1 MRIAVLKE
9 TKQHEYRVGMTP
21 TCVATYVEHGH
32 QVLVETE
39 AGLGT
44 GFSDQ
49 DYQAAGA
56 SIAKDAPSAAA
67 ETDMIVKVKEPS
79 AAEVA
84 MMHPGQILYT
94 YLHLAALPELT
105 QQLCEAGVVAIAYET
120 IATPDGALPC
130 LKPMSEIAGRLSVQ
144 EGAKYLERP
153 FGGRG
158 VLLGGV
164 PGIRRGSV
172 GIIGG
177 GIVGTN
183 AAKIATGMGADV
195 TILDVSTDRLA
206 YLDDIFGSR
215 ITTLTSDPANIRE
228 VLAESDVLIGA
239 VLLPGRAAP
248 KLVKHQDLS
257 LMKPG
262 AVIVDVAIDQGGC
275 VETSKPTSHDDP
287 VHIVDGIVHYGVTN
301 MPGVVALSSTMAL
314 TSLTRRYG
322 LALAEHGWEKAMEIE
337 PDLQGGLNVVG
348 GKVVHAGVAESLGI

>member
-32 QVLVETE
+32 QVLVETG

-56 SIAKDAPSAAA
+56 SIAKDATSAAA

-105 QQLCEAGVVAIAYET
+105 QQLRKAGVVAIAYET

-144 EGAKYLERP
+144 EGAKYLEAPIWWTRGVVGWRP
-153 FGGRG
+153 GNSPRYGGHYRRRNCWHECGKNCQRHGGR
-158 VLLGGV
+158 
-164 PGIRRGSV
+164 R
-172 GIIGG
+172 
-177 GIVGTN
+177 
-183 AAKIATGMGADV
+183 
-195 TILDVSTDRLA
+195 
-206 YLDDIFGSR
+206 YYFGCEYR
-215 ITTLTSDPANIRE
+215 
-228 VLAESDVLIGA
+228 
-239 VLLPGRAAP
+239 
-248 KLVKHQDLS
+248 
-257 LMKPG
+257 
-262 AVIVDVAIDQGGC
+262 
-275 VETSKPTSHDDP
+275 
-287 VHIVDGIVHYGVTN
+287 
-301 MPGVVALSSTMAL
+301 
-314 TSLTRRYG
+314 
-322 LALAEHGWEKAMEIE
+322 
-337 PDLQGGLNVVG
+337 
-348 GKVVHAGVAESLGI
+348 SLGLPR